1 MTNIDNYHVLSKY
14 FQRINHVNLRIKLF
28 FEMICLQKSM
38 MCAKSLQN
46 IFSGSVCGCVL
57 VVYMEFYFA
66 LGAEGRR
73 FESCHPDR

>member
-38 MCAKSLQN
+38 MCAKSLQI
-46 IFSGSVCGCVL
+46 IF
-57 VVYMEFYFA
+57 VVVVII
-66 LGAEGRR
+66 
-73 FESCHPDR
+73 